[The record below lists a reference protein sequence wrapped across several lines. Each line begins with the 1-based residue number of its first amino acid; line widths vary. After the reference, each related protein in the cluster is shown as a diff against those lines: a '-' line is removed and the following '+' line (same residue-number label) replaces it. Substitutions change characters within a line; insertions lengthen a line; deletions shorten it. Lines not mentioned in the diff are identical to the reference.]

1 MRARRACWAGPAV
14 LALAC
19 VAAAGAAA
27 AGDAGGS
34 GDEGRGERFLELLR
48 TYPERKPEL
57 SLALA
62 ARLVEEGPFA
72 DRDRAEYWIG
82 SASLSLHDLAG
93 ARAWFARL
101 ARDYPHSPWTGRS
114 ELGLADAA
122 AQERRYGEALT
133 HCRLA
138 LAAPDPEVRELARLQ
153 ETQLRTLRARQRWAW
168 AAGALAVGVGVWLA
182 ASLLRR
188 RPVAILPLPA
198 ELRIA
203 GPVLA
208 VLAVLALPQ
217 DPAPRAAVLEVA
229 CGGALLLALSGLRL
243 RAVPLRMMG
252 RALHALATVGALFA
266 LAYVAVYRSDLIGM
280 VQETLRFGAD

>member
-1 MRARRACWAGPAV
+1 MSARRARWAGPAV

-19 VAAAGAAA
+19 AAAAGAAGA
-27 AGDAGGS
+27 VEAEA
-34 GDEGRGERFLELLR
+34 EGRGERFLELLR

-62 ARLVEEGPFA
+62 ARLVDEGPFA
-72 DRDRAEYWIG
+72 ERDRAEYWIG
-82 SASLSLHDLAG
+82 SASLSLGDLAG

-101 ARDYPHSPWTGRS
+101 ARDYPDSPWTGRS

-122 AQERRYGEALT
+122 AQERRYGEALA
-133 HCRLA
+133 HGRLA
-138 LAAPDPEVRELARLQ
+138 LAARDPEVRELARLR
-153 ETQLRTLRARQRWAW
+153 ETQLRMLRARQRWAW
-168 AAGALAVGVGVWLA
+168 AAGALAVGVGMWLG

-188 RPVAILPLPA
+188 WPVAILPLPA

-208 VLAVLALPQ
+208 VLAVLALRQ

-243 RAVPLRMMG
+243 RAVPLRTAG

-266 LAYVAVYRSDLIGM
+266 LAYVAVYRGDLVGM
-280 VQETLRFGAD
+280 VQETLRFGTD

>member
-1 MRARRACWAGPAV
+1 MSARRARWAGSAV

-19 VAAAGAAA
+19 AAAAAAAGAVEA
-27 AGDAGGS
+27 
-34 GDEGRGERFLELLR
+34 EGRGERFLELLR

-62 ARLVEEGPFA
+62 ARLVDEGPFA

-101 ARDYPHSPWTGRS
+101 ARDYPDSPWTGRG

-122 AQERRYGEALT
+122 AQERRYGEALA

-138 LAAPDPEVRELARLQ
+138 LAVRDPEVRELARLQ
-153 ETQLRTLRARQRWAW
+153 ETQLRMLRARQRWAW

-198 ELRIA
+198 ELRIV
-203 GPVLA
+203 GPALA
-208 VLAVLALPQ
+208 VFAVLALRQ

-229 CGGALLLALSGLRL
+229 GGGALLLALSGLRL
-243 RAVPLRMMG
+243 RAVPLRTAG
-252 RALHALATVGALFA
+252 RAVHALATVGALFA
-266 LAYVAVYRSDLIGM
+266 LAYVAVYRGDLVGM
-280 VQETLRFGAD
+280 VQETLRFGTD